1 MYTGTRKDA
10 SLRMG
15 FQPNTVGG
23 WFDLDRELMFRKSES
38 EKITNKRRT
47 PALIPRQLLAHLKRW
62 KSQGCIWAVE
72 YDGARVGDIK
82 RAFSRATV
90 EANLEGVTP
99 HTLKHTAITWAM
111 QSGAPSWEIAGY
123 FSTSEETINKIY
135 AHHAP
140 DFMESA
146 KEQWKGVQNQ
156 LLLRVPETLPLLKN
170 RKSATYLILW
180 NFFGAPERWFI
191 S

>member
-72 YDGARVGDIK
+72 YDGARVVDIK

-111 QSGAPSWEIAGY
+111 QSGAPSWKIAGY
-123 FSTSEETINKIY
+123 FSTSEETINKVY

-146 KEQWKGVQNQ
+146 KRAMERGSKSVVVTRTRN
-156 LLLRVPETLPLLKN
+156 
-170 RKSATYLILW
+170 SAT
-180 NFFGAPERWFI
+180 FKK
-191 S
+191 